1 MSDWT
6 PRLLRALAA
15 HREVIIY
22 DSAGIG
28 QSTIEAGWS
37 IGPADYF
44 KFQADTLAGLITAL
58 QLDVAPDV
66 LGWCAQIAHTQLI
79 PTDHTRSHHR
89 VLKIPRRTCW
99 QASSRL
105 QLDAAPD
112 VLGGCCAP
120 HASMPGVAG
129 MRGEVHDYTSSHPTS
144 DVKTRL
150 QPCPL
155 VRRPRQC
162 PLAKCCCV
170 PEHPGSAGHWVRRL
184 RCTWVYTTAV
194 PLVDW

>member
-1 MSDWT
+1 MLLQIMVIGIACTMSDWT

-15 HREVIIY
+15 RREVIIY

-66 LGWCAQIAHTQLI
+66 LGWCAQIAHTAFI

-89 VLKIPRRTCW
+89 GLNIPRRACW
-99 QASSRL
+99 QALL
-105 QLDAAPD
+105 QHCSWMLHQMCSA
-112 VLGGCCAP
+112 VAP
-120 HASMPGVAG
+120 HMQLCLVLQACAG
-129 MRGEVHDYTSSHPTS
+129 RCMTS
-144 DVKTRL
+144 
-150 QPCPL
+150 
-155 VRRPRQC
+155 
-162 PLAKCCCV
+162 PLAI
-170 PEHPGSAGHWVRRL
+170 L
-184 RCTWVYTTAV
+184 RQM
-194 PLVDW
+194 